1 MYAGGFPLQQDK
13 TTKVKSKGTSS
24 AWQNDKRTG
33 FGMVNPTEKDNHAG
47 YVVAVAVIHPLTQNS
62 LVDAAHCGSFTWWN
76 PTLPKF
82 GTLELKQLFLPGS
95 SSSGVVY
102 VADATVPLLRFS

>member
-1 MYAGGFPLQQDK
+1 M
-13 TTKVKSKGTSS
+13 KSKGTSS

-62 LVDAAHCGSFTWWN
+62 LVDAAHCGSFTWWD